1 MENNRKSHLA
11 LLACV
16 SFLTACGGAEESA
29 SDVAQ
34 TETASHANNVADVTG
49 TVHFENSCSPE
60 VGDAFDTAVAMLHSF
75 EFDESRMNFEQIAAN
90 DPACAMAHWGIA
102 MTYYH
107 PLWAPPNAAEL
118 AAGAESVARARE
130 LGSNFTS
137 REQAYI
143 EAIGAFYDAADGSAH
158 RVRAVRYEEAMANV
172 VKSNPNDVEAE
183 IFHGLAQI
191 STADP
196 TDKTYA
202 IQDRVGVELE
212 AMFDDM
218 PDHPGLAHYI
228 IHSYDYPDLAARA
241 VHAADRYLE
250 IASTMPHA
258 LHMSGHIYTQL
269 GMWERSIHANS
280 LSADEA
286 VKRAAMH
293 DLGEGTQ
300 DELHSI
306 DYLVYAHLQRGENT
320 RALEIVNYVDSF
332 QSLNLNNGVIVFNAA
347 ALPVRYTVERRDWE
361 AAAKLPLLSDVEAMN
376 GNDQLRN
383 AVAMRYWARIV
394 GAALTGNLEQAETDL
409 GSLQRVAE
417 SLASNER
424 IWGRNTAQVFS
435 LQAEATIAL
444 AKGEHARAEQL
455 MRSAVDLEDQTDK
468 SSISPGRVI
477 PAHEQ
482 MGDLLMELGRPAE
495 ALDEYQESMKH
506 AAARLNNYLGAIR
519 AAEAI
524 EDFALARR
532 YGQELLDFVAEDSDR
547 SEIGDIRSRLN
558 L

>member
-1 MENNRKSHLA
+1 MGDNRQRHLA

-16 SFLTACGGAEESA
+16 SFLTACGGADESV
-29 SDVAQ
+29 SGTVQ
-34 TETASHANNVADVTG
+34 TEAAPHANNAADVTG
-49 TVHFENSCSPE
+49 TVHFENSCSTE
-60 VGDAFDTAVAMLHSF
+60 VGDAFNTAVAMLHSF
-75 EFDESRMNFEQIAAN
+75 EFDESRMNFEQIAA
-90 DPACAMAHWGIA
+90 DDSGCAMAHWGIA

-130 LGSNFTS
+130 LGSNFTP

-143 EAIGAFYDAADGSAH
+143 EAIGAFYDAADGSPH
-158 RVRAVRYEEAMANV
+158 RVRAIRYEEAMADV
-172 VKSNPNDVEAE
+172 VKSNPDDVEAA
-183 IFHGLAQI
+183 IFYGLAQI

-196 TDKTYA
+196 TDKSYT

-212 AMFDDM
+212 AMFADM

-269 GMWERSIHANS
+269 GMWERSIHANR

-286 VKRAAMH
+286 VKRAAIH
-293 DLGEGTQ
+293 RLGEGTQ

-320 RALEIVNYVDSF
+320 KALEIVEYVDSF
-332 QSLNLNNGVIVFNAA
+332 ESLNLNNGVIVYNAA
-347 ALPVRYTVERRDWE
+347 ALPVRYAVERRDWE
-361 AAAKLPLLSDVEAMN
+361 AAANLPLLSEVEAMN

-383 AVAMRYWARIV
+383 AVAMRYWARAV
-394 GAALTGNLEQAETDL
+394 GASLTGKLEQAEADL
-409 GSLQRVAE
+409 ASLQRVAE
-417 SLASNER
+417 SLVNNER

-435 LQAEATIAL
+435 LQAEATIAF
-444 AKGEHARAEQL
+444 AKGEHARAEEL
-455 MRSAVDLEDQTDK
+455 MRNAVNLEDQTDK

-495 ALDEYQESMKH
+495 ALNEYEESMKH

-519 AAEAI
+519 AAEAKGDI
-524 EDFALARR
+524 ELARH
-532 YGQELLDFVAEDSDR
+532 YGQELLGFVSEDPNR
-547 SEIGDIRSRLN
+547 SEIGEIRNRLN